1 VRSSQDIPEADPAV
15 AEALAAGEVLMPP
28 GHRVGRYTVR
38 HLLGVGGMSC
48 VYLADDPELSRVV
61 ALKVLRNKPGLMDE
75 DSARRRLVREGQ
87 AMARLSHENV
97 VRVFGVDSEGEMVFI
112 AMEYVQ
118 GVTLRKW
125 LKQKKRRWSE
135 VLDLLLQAGEGL
147 AAAHAEGII
156 HRDFKPGN
164 VLVASDGRARV
175 MDFGLARGQDSPSG
189 MVAPPSGVTST
200 DFLASQPITKAGAVV
215 GTPAYMAPE
224 QHFGRTADAKS
235 DQFAFCV
242 TLYEGLFG
250 RRPFP
255 EDRGFRRL
263 ARAKDRGEVIK
274 PPRGR
279 KVPRWLTSAVMRGLS
294 ARKVDRWPSVRDL
307 LTALRKRRRRQPM
320 LMAAAGLTAFAV
332 TAAVG
337 LIVTGDDPC
346 DAGASLDEYWG
357 QAQREQLGVAL
368 AGSENAEPT
377 AERVSRSIDAW
388 TSDWRASY
396 QTACEADDH
405 EVSSRVRHCL
415 ERQKATLAATVETL
429 TEPAGD
435 LVDHAVQIAG
445 SLPAPESC
453 ARGRGSKVAEVPE
466 ALRARVAAVEERLA
480 RAEVLEVAGRFDA
493 GLAIAEDAVTDAES
507 IDHAPL
513 LGRAL
518 RIQGNLLERSGRR
531 ERAALILERAY
542 VTAIAVSDDAEAARA
557 ARRLVNVHADGLY
570 DPGAATRWL
579 DELRSRVAR
588 LSDEPEADVWLA
600 QAEGTVGMANSDY
613 AAAAD
618 AFARGLERF
627 DALPDTNPVRRGA
640 LLHNLG
646 IAYYKAGR
654 LEQARTTLASAIEC
668 EEETLGA
675 LHPSVAT
682 SLMGLAGVHYAE
694 GNHDAAMLV
703 AERALDLQRRTLGT
717 EHPEV
722 AASLTNVAGLLVS
735 MGRHEEAKKALEE
748 SARIWESVEVA
759 DEVSAFT
766 TGNLAQLLLAVGEV
780 ERAEKVARRAL
791 RQKIALFGEQHDEIA
806 NARVLL
812 GTVLLARG
820 AADGARQELEQAL
833 RVLEQ
838 TLGPNHPRL
847 VGVLMSLAETQ
858 HDSDPAVAQAAYMRA
873 ASVAESNERW
883 VEAGDAHFALARM
896 LGTSKVR
903 EARKQ
908 AKAAAAAYE
917 RGAGDSAPQLDK
929 VRAWLADLG

>member
-1 VRSSQDIPEADPAV
+1 
-15 AEALAAGEVLMPP
+15 
-28 GHRVGRYTVR
+28 
-38 HLLGVGGMSC
+38 MSC
-48 VYLADDPELSRVV
+48 VYLADDPQLSRVV

-125 LKQKKRRWSE
+125 LKQEERGWPA

-164 VLVASDGRARV
+164 VLVAQDGRARV

-235 DQFAFCV
+235 DQFALCV
-242 TLYEGLFG
+242 TLYEALFG

-255 EDRGFRRL
+255 EDKGFRRL
-263 ARAKDRGEVIK
+263 ARAKDRGEVRG
-274 PPRGR
+274 PPRGH

-294 ARKVDRWPSVRDL
+294 ARKVDRWPSVREL
-307 LTALRKRRRRQPM
+307 LTVLRRRRRRQP
-320 LMAAAGLTAFAV
+320 LLLVGAGVSAIVA
-332 TAAVG
+332 G
-337 LIVTGDDPC
+337 GIVTMLLVAGDDAC
-346 DAGASLDEYWG
+346 ETGQSLAEHWGDAA
-357 QAQREQLGVAL
+357 RTKLGEAL
-368 AGSENAEPT
+368 VGSENAEPT
-377 AERVSRSIDAW
+377 VQRVQSRLDAW
-388 TSDWRASY
+388 VDDWQASY
-396 QTACEADDH
+396 RTACEAEDNDATR
-405 EVSSRVRHCL
+405 RVLACL
-415 ERQKATLAATVETL
+415 DRQRATFAATVDTL
-429 TEPAGD
+429 TEPADD

-445 SLPAPESC
+445 SLPAPGSC
-453 ARGRGSKVAEVPE
+453 ARGGGPNLAEAPE
-466 ALRARVAAVEERLA
+466 ALRGKVAAVDARLA
-480 RAEVLEVAGRFDA
+480 RAEVLEVAGRYEE
-493 GLAIAEDAVTDAES
+493 GLSVAEDAVTEAEALEY
-507 IDHAPL
+507 APL

-518 RIQGNLLERSGRR
+518 RIHGNLLERGGRR

-542 VTAIAVSDDAEAARA
+542 VTAVAVGDDTEAARA

-570 DPGAATRWL
+570 DPSAATRWL

-588 LSDEPEADVWLA
+588 LSDAPEAEVWLA
-600 QAEGTVGMANSDY
+600 QAEGAVGMANSDY

-618 AFARGLERF
+618 AFARGLQRF
-627 DALPDTNPVRRGA
+627 DALPDRNPVRRGA

-646 IAYYKAGR
+646 IAFYKAGR
-654 LEQARTTLASAIEC
+654 LELARTTLASAIET

-682 SLMGLAGVHYAE
+682 SLMGLAGVHYGE
-694 GNHDAAMLV
+694 GNYDAAMLV
-703 AERALDLQRRTLGT
+703 AQRALDLQRRTLGT

-722 AASLTNVAGLLVS
+722 AASLTNVAGLLVA
-735 MGRHEEAKKALEE
+735 MGRHDDAKKALEE

-791 RQKIALFGEQHDEIA
+791 RQKISLFGEQHDEVA
-806 NARVLL
+806 TARVLL
-812 GTVLLARG
+812 GRVLLVRG
-820 AADGARQELEQAL
+820 ATDGARQELEQAR
-833 RVLEQ
+833 RVVEQ
-838 TLGPNHPRL
+838 MLGPNHPQL
-847 VGVLMSLAETQ
+847 AAVLMNLGEAQRE
-858 HDSDPAVAQAAYMRA
+858 SDPTAARAAYVQAAA
-873 ASVAESNERW
+873 IAEHNERW
-883 VEAGDAHFALARM
+883 VEAGDAYFALSRM

-917 RGAGDSAPQLDK
+917 RAAGDSAPQLDK